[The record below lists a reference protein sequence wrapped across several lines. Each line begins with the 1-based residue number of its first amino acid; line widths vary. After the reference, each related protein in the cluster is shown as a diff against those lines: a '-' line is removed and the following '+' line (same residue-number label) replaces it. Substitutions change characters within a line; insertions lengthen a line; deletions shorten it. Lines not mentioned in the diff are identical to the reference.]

1 MCSLIKCF
9 CLELISFC
17 RFPELAW
24 VWKWLQ
30 VFHPYFEGCLKNN
43 FFIWIWSDV
52 WPSMVTHTRNSC
64 SAFYPSKC
72 THTQQW
78 TRTHCEHTPRAVGS
92 HLCCGAREQLGV
104 QCLVQGSHLSNVI
117 EGGESA
123 VHSLTIPARTRDSN
137 PQPRITSPTF
147 YPLGHNCPKRRSCI
161 YIAPFHCSRSLYIV
175 PYKTSTYPNRQY
187 KQIRPNIATLSKM
200 QIKEIHYIAKSIGSP
215 PSNERLD
222 YFSNFHEYKS

>member
-1 MCSLIKCF
+1 MAKYGDPYSEFVLCILPI
-9 CLELISFC
+9 
-17 RFPELAW
+17 
-24 VWKWLQ
+24 Q
-30 VFHPYFEGCLKNN
+30 VH
-43 FFIWIWSDV
+43 
-52 WPSMVTHTRNSC
+52 THRAVN
-64 SAFYPSKC
+64 
-72 THTQQW
+72 
-78 TRTHCEHTPRAVGS
+78 TPRAVGS

-104 QCLVQGSHLSNVI
+104 QCIAQGFHLSRGI

-123 VHSLTIPARTRDSN
+123 VHSLPPCDNSCRSQHSN
-137 PQPRITSPTF
+137 PQPRVTSSTL

-200 QIKEIHYIAKSIGSP
+200 LIKEIHYIAKSIGSP